1 MTLTPTGLPVEA
13 CIPELVASLTA
24 HSRCVLVAPPG
35 SGKTTLAPLRLLES
49 SLLSGGERIIMLEPR
64 KLAARAA
71 ARRMAQLLGER
82 VGETVGY
89 QTRDERIIGPTTRIE
104 VLTEGVLTRRLQN
117 DPDLPGVGI
126 VIFDEIHERNL
137 PGDLGLALLLHAQ
150 RSLGTSQRIVLMSA
164 TPYTDRWC
172 SYLSETAE
180 TVPVVESDGKLFP
193 VDIDWWQAPTIR
205 KGQRRDSDRLENKV
219 ADTVFRALRET
230 EGDILV
236 FLPGIGEI
244 RRAIEAASRVV
255 DANVD
260 LFPLAGALSQDEQDA
275 ALAPSRPGRR

>member
-1 MTLTPTGLPVEA
+1 VTLAPTGLPVEA
-13 CIPELVASLTA
+13 CIPDLIEALSNR
-24 HSRCVLVAPPG
+24 HRCVLVAPPG

-49 SLLSGGERIIMLEPR
+49 GLLALNERIIMLEPR

-89 QTRDERIIGPTTRIE
+89 QTRDERIIGATTRIE
-104 VLTEGVLTRRLQN
+104 VLTEGVLTRRMQN

-150 RSLGTSQRIVLMSA
+150 RSLGTSQRLVLMSA
-164 TPYTDRWC
+164 TPDTEQWC
-172 SYLSETAE
+172 AYLADDDVP
-180 TVPVVESDGKLFP
+180 VPVVASDGSLFP
-193 VDIDWWQAPTIR
+193 VDIDWWHAPTIR
-205 KGQRRDSDRLENKV
+205 KGQRRDADRLENKV

-230 EGDILV
+230 EGDRRLV
-236 FLPGIGEI
+236 PARGRAHSRRTR
-244 RRAIEAASRVV
+244 RRARTE
-255 DANVD
+255 
-260 LFPLAGALSQDEQDA
+260 
-275 ALAPSRPGRR
+275 

>member
-1 MTLTPTGLPVEA
+1 MTLAPTGLPVEA
-13 CIPELVASLTA
+13 CIPDLIDAMSA
-24 HSRCVLVAPPG
+24 RHRCVLVAPPG

-49 SLLSGGERIIMLEPR
+49 NLLAGNERIVMLEPR

-71 ARRMAQLLGER
+71 ARRMAQLLGEK

-117 DPDLPGVGI
+117 DPDLPGVGM

-150 RSLGTSQRIVLMSA
+150 RSLGTSQRILLMSA
-164 TPYTDRWC
+164 TPDTERWC
-172 SYLSETAE
+172 GYLSNDD
-180 TVPVVESDGKLFP
+180 TVPVVSSDGTLFP
-193 VDIDWWQAPTIR
+193 VDIDWWQAPTVR

-219 ADTVFRALRET
+219 ADTVFRAL
-230 EGDILV
+230 
-236 FLPGIGEI
+236 
-244 RRAIEAASRVV
+244 
-255 DANVD
+255 D
-260 LFPLAGALSQDEQDA
+260 LCD
-275 ALAPSRPGRR
+275 